1 MKLKALVL
9 ALLLVVLGSI
19 SIGTLAYFTADT
31 TAHNVITSGG
41 VEIELVE
48 TTIQD
53 GAEIPFPKEG
63 LTGIMPGVDASKI
76 VKVEN
81 TGASA
86 AWIRVKLEKVVTLA
100 DGTRGDKLPDGTDA
114 VTYEIS
120 NPEMWLTKEG
130 DTEGWYY
137 YKDPVP
143 ANQGEDS
150 FTETILETVK
160 FSPKMGNEY
169 QSKSETECT
178 VAEVIVSAQA
188 VQVANNGTDV
198 LTAQGWPEIEG

>member
-19 SIGTLAYFTADT
+19 SVGTLAYFTADT

-48 TTIQD
+48 TTIKD
-53 GAEIPFPKEG
+53 GEEIPFPEEG
-63 LTGIMPGVDASKI
+63 ITGVMPGVDVAKI

-86 AWIRVKLEKVVTLA
+86 AWVRVKLEKVVTLT
-100 DGTRGDKLPDGTDA
+100 DGTTQNTLPDGSEA

-120 NPEMWLTKEG
+120 NPELWLTK
-130 DTEGWYY
+130 DNDGWYY
-137 YKDPVP
+137 YKTPVDP
-143 ANQGEDS
+143 DK
-150 FTETILETVK
+150 FTETIIETVK
-160 FSPKMGNEY
+160 FAPKMGNEY
-169 QSKSETECT
+169 QNCR
-178 VAEVIVSAQA
+178 AEVIVSAQA

-198 LTAQGWPEIEG
+198 LAAQGWPVEEEING